1 MLTAVLMTAVAVMMM
16 SVVITVR
23 VGIIFQISFGERFRR
38 FVSRTLDSSI
48 KFDSGIGECHLR
60 THSDPTADQGVHF
73 CCLQKTGQC
82 TMSASVG
89 VYDLLIYDLSILN
102 IVQLELLRVAEV
114 LEDFSV
120 FIGYC
125 DSHGICSFLFD

>member
-73 CCLQKTGQC
+73 CCPSEHSWIIMDILHPLIHAKILLQ
-82 TMSASVG
+82 
-89 VYDLLIYDLSILN
+89 
-102 IVQLELLRVAEV
+102 
-114 LEDFSV
+114 
-120 FIGYC
+120 
-125 DSHGICSFLFD
+125 HP

>member
-82 TMSASVG
+82 TMSASVCIYNLFS
-89 VYDLLIYDLSILN
+89 YDPAVLSI
-102 IVQLELLRVAEV
+102 IQFELL
-114 LEDFSV
+114 
-120 FIGYC
+120 
-125 DSHGICSFLFD
+125 